1 MKIIISPAKK
11 INIDT
16 DSFAIKSMPIFIED
30 TAKLMRAIQTLSREE
45 AQRLWKCNDK
55 LTDLNY
61 ERFRHMDL
69 ERGLTPAVMAYEGL
83 QYQHMLP
90 SVFTEDALTY
100 IEQHLCILSGF
111 YGVLKSFDGITPY
124 RLEMQA
130 KLVVHGA
137 KDLYELWG
145 SRLYDEVMDEDR
157 TVVNLASKE
166 YSKCIEKYVTEK
178 DRFITVNFVE
188 MIDGKLKQKGTLA
201 KMARGEMVRYM
212 AENGTRQVE
221 GMKEFGELG
230 FSFAE
235 EYSSEE
241 RYVFV
246 K

>member
-16 DSFAIKSMPIFIED
+16 DSFAIKGMPTFLED
-30 TAKLMRAIQTLSREE
+30 TTKLMHAIQALSREE
-45 AQRLWKCNDK
+45 AQHLWKCNDK

-61 ERFRHMDL
+61 ERFQHMDL

-83 QYQHMLP
+83 QYQHMSP
-90 SVFTEDALTY
+90 NVFTEEALTY
-100 IEQHLCILSGF
+100 IDKHLRILSGF
-111 YGVLKSFDGITPY
+111 YGVLKPFDGVTPY

-130 KLVVHGA
+130 KLAVDGA

-145 SRLYDEVMDEDR
+145 DMLYAEVMDEDR

-166 YSKCIEKYVTEK
+166 YSKCIEKYVTDE
-178 DRFITVNFVE
+178 DRFLTVDFVE
-188 MIDGKLKQKGTLA
+188 LIDGKLKQKGTLA

-212 AENGTRQVE
+212 AERGIENVE
-221 GMKEFGELG
+221 GIKEFGELG
-230 FSFAE
+230 FAYVE
-235 EYSSEE
+235 EYSSEA